1 MKTSSVTLNKNL
13 ALLAQVLERLEQ
25 GGRAIDADQYRMLV
39 SRITDELKATPR
51 DAGLDAVLE
60 EFPTMSELYENLNYE
75 HAGLCRSALESGLAA
90 EAAACSA
97 IAVAR
102 RAA

>member
-1 MKTSSVTLNKNL
+1 MNTSSVTLNKNL
-13 ALLAQVLERLEQ
+13 VLLAQILERLEQ
-25 GGRAIDADQYRMLV
+25 SGRTIDADQYRVLV
-39 SRITDELKATPR
+39 NRITDELKATPH

-60 EFPTMSELYENLNYE
+60 NFRTVSELYENLNYE
-75 HAGLCRSALESGLAA
+75 HAGLCRSALESGVAA

-97 IAVAR
+97 IAAAR